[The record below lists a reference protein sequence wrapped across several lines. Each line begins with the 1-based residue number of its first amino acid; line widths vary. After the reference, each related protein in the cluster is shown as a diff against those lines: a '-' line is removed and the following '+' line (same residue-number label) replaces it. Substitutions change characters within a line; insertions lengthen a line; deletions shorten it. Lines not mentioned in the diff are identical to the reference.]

1 MRRFKSLFLGFFAL
15 VVVLASFE
23 AAAGLR
29 DRRNAPPSCDISST
43 MLAGGYGADGGY
55 SVEKKTFRHP
65 TYKQDVVVYFP
76 KDIKTKVPVV
86 FFTHGYGPNIEA
98 AYDRM
103 IKHVVSRGSILVFG
117 VYPMRGKMDN
127 RYDITW
133 KGFEQ
138 AANLYAD
145 RMDLTRVAF
154 IGHSFGG
161 GANPTLA
168 YKGIVEKGWGAQGA
182 FIMSLAPW
190 YTHFLQNEQ
199 MAKFPKH
206 VLHAVQVY
214 DLDKMND
221 HRMAIDIHAAMRTNV
236 NLYLSVASL
245 TVQDCKLT
253 AEHFLPTDRGQ
264 VAVKHFG
271 LFRPMD
277 ILADAAFNGNMAA
290 LAKITSSPR
299 PDYAPVSLMRNP
311 VPAQPEDFYTFGW
324 SGRMNP
330 RN

>member
-1 MRRFKSLFLGFFAL
+1 MRGLKSYFFSFFTL
-15 VVVLASFE
+15 VVLLVSFD
-23 AAAGLR
+23 AIAGLR
-29 DRRNAPPSCDISST
+29 DRRNDPPACDVSFTAPI
-43 MLAGGYGADGGY
+43 AGYGADGGY
-55 SVEKKTFRHP
+55 AIEKTTFRHP
-65 TYKQDVVVYFP
+65 TYRQDVVVYFP
-76 KDIKTKVPVV
+76 KGIKSKVPVV

-117 VYPMRGKMDN
+117 VYPMRGKMED

-133 KGFEQ
+133 RGFER
-138 AANLYAD
+138 AAKLYAN

-161 GANPTLA
+161 GANPTMA
-168 YKGIVEKGWGAQGA
+168 YKGIVQKGWGTQGA

-190 YTHFLQNEQ
+190 YTYYLENEQ

-214 DLDKMND
+214 DLDVMND

-245 TVQDCKLT
+245 TVEGCKLT
-253 AEHFLPTDRGQ
+253 AEHFVPGDRGQ
-264 VAVKHFG
+264 AAVKYFG

-299 PDYAPVSLMRNP
+299 PDYAPVSLMQNP
-311 VPAQPEDFYTFGW
+311 VPAQPEDFYTFSW